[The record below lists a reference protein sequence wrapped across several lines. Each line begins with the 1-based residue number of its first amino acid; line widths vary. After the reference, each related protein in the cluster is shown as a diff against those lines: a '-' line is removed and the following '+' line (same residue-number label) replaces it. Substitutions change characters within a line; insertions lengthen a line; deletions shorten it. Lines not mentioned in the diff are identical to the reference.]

1 MELPVI
7 QKFGQALRVQRVA
20 REFGIE
26 ALVRVLQ
33 TYLPE
38 EHIAEVRRAGEFATR
53 VHAGQ
58 SRSSGEPY
66 VYHPLAAAR
75 ILAEMRM
82 DPTTL
87 MAAIL
92 HDVIEDTTITKAT
105 LQQQFG
111 VDVADLVDGV
121 SKIDKIEGM
130 SRTERQAES
139 FRKLLL
145 AMTQDLRVI
154 LVKLADRLHNM
165 RTLGAMSAE
174 KRRRIAQETLDIY
187 APIAQRLGIQ
197 SLRTELEDLA
207 FASLYPQ
214 RYAVLSKAVKTLL
227 GDSKKVIKEV
237 ETRLSTYLKDEGIGA
252 SVVGREKNVYSIY
265 QKMRKK
271 RLKLLKVIDLLGFR
285 VIVPKLD
292 DCYRALGV
300 VHHVFKPVPGG
311 FDDYIANAKA
321 NGYQSLHTTCIGP
334 KGQRIEIQVRT
345 RDMHHI
351 AEAGIAAHWQYKL
364 GAVGSGPTAPQLRA
378 REWLTGLFDH
388 FGGAGA
394 LDFVDNVRVDLFP
407 DEVYV
412 FSPKGDIRRLPKGAT
427 PVDFAYAVHSELGNR
442 CVAARIDGQ
451 LESLSIPL
459 RHGQTV
465 QIITARHARPNAAWL
480 NFVKTAKA
488 RVAIR
493 AFLKNQREDEAI
505 RLGRR
510 LLEIALRD
518 LKVPLSALK
527 DSARIEVVLRA
538 FGLDDLE
545 DLYASVGT
553 GARLAP
559 LVARHF
565 LADDADAPERVGAA
579 PLAIEGTEGL
589 VIDYARCCHPLPG
602 DAIRGHISVGRG
614 IVVHRSEC
622 RHTKGRPEDWV
633 PLVWAD
639 KYQGD
644 YLAEVRVRVIN
655 KRGLLATIT
664 GEIALSEASIEHVQM
679 PDLLKGEPMSLAE
692 TRFTLSVRDRT
703 HLARVI
709 RRLRR
714 IDSVERVSRH

>member
-7 QKFGQALRVQRVA
+7 QRFSQALRVQRVE

-26 ALVRVLQ
+26 ALVRMLE
-33 TYLPE
+33 TYLPD
-38 EHIAEVRRAGEFATR
+38 EHVAEVRRAAEFATK

-92 HDVIEDTTITKAT
+92 HDVIEDTTVSKRI
-105 LQQQFG
+105 LQEQFG
-111 VDVADLVDGV
+111 LDVAELVDGV

-165 RTLGAMSAE
+165 RTLEGMATE
-174 KRRRIAQETLDIY
+174 KRRRIARETLDIY

-207 FASLYPQ
+207 FANLHPA
-214 RYAVLSKAVKTLL
+214 RYAVLARAVKAQI
-227 GDSKKVIKEV
+227 GDTKKVIKEV
-237 ETRLSTYLKDEGIGA
+237 ETRLSNYLREEGVGA

-271 RLKLLKVIDLLGFR
+271 KLKLLKVMDLLGFR

-311 FDDYIANAKA
+311 FDDHIANAKA
-321 NGYQSLHTTCIGP
+321 NGYQSLHTACIGP
-334 KGQRIEIQVRT
+334 AGHKIEIQIRT
-345 RDMHHI
+345 RDMHHL

-364 GAVGSGPTAPQLRA
+364 GAQGSGPTAPQLRA
-378 REWLTGLFDH
+378 REWLSGLFDSYDSS
-388 FGGAGA
+388 GAVE
-394 LDFVDNVRVDLFP
+394 FVENVRIDLFP

-412 FSPKGDIRRLPKGAT
+412 FTPKGEIRRLPKGAT
-427 PVDFAYAVHSELGNR
+427 PVDFAYAVHSELGGR
-442 CVAARIDGQ
+442 CVAARVDGQ
-451 LESLSIPL
+451 LEPLSVTL

-488 RVAIR
+488 RTAIR
-493 AFLKNQREDEAI
+493 GFLKNQREDEAI

-518 LKVPLSALK
+518 LKVSLSVLK
-527 DSARIEVVLRA
+527 DTQRIETVLRA
-538 FGLDDLE
+538 FALEDLE
-545 DLYASVGT
+545 DLYASLGT

-565 LADDADAPERVGAA
+565 VAEPGDLPEVSSAA

-589 VIDYARCCHPLPG
+589 VIDYARCCYPLPG
-602 DAIRGHISVGRG
+602 DDIRGHISVGRG
-614 IVVHRSEC
+614 IVVHRAEC
-622 RHTKGRPEDWV
+622 RHAKGRPQDWV
-633 PLVWAD
+633 PLIWAEQ
-639 KYQGD
+639 YQGD
-644 YLAEVRVRVIN
+644 YFAEIRVRVLN
-655 KRGLLATIT
+655 KRGLLASVTS
-664 GEIALSEASIEHVQM
+664 EIALSDASIEHVQM
-679 PDLLKGEPMSLAE
+679 PDLRKGDLQGLTE
-692 TRFTLSVRDRT
+692 TRFVLSVRDRN

-714 IDSVERVSRH
+714 IDSVVRVTRL